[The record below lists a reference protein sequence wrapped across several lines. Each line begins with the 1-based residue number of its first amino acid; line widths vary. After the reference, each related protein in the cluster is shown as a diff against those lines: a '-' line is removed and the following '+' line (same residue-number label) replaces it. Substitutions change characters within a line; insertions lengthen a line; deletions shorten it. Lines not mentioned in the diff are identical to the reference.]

1 MLSFF
6 NFNKNKIIC
15 KVCGNKIKQTSN
27 DAKFYYCDKCKNRIS
42 PNGERL
48 ANAEEQL
55 IMVCPKCG
63 RICGSDLNDIQNP
76 HASCPSCKYPE
87 TCKTKY
93 NLKFY
98 EGFTNKHPSELRE
111 WRKSIREQYT
121 IHSNVF
127 NAELYN
133 KEIEKEKEY
142 SQSDEEYEKHQKE
155 IEKYQSEKNMVHCP
169 KCNSIS
175 IATISKGYSA
185 ITGFVNSGSPM
196 NVCQN
201 CGYKWKPGKE

>member
-6 NFNKNKIIC
+6 DFNKNKIIC

-27 DAKFYYCDKCKNRIS
+27 DVQVYYCDKCKNRIS
-42 PNGERL
+42 PKGERL
-48 ANAEEQL
+48 ANAEEQI

-87 TCKTKY
+87 TCKTNY

-98 EGFTNKHPSELRE
+98 EKLMEKHPSELRE

-127 NAELYN
+127 DIELYN
-133 KEIEKEKEY
+133 KEIEEEKEH
-142 SQSDEEYEKHQKE
+142 SQSDEEYENRQKE
-155 IEKYQSEKNMVHCP
+155 IKKYQDEKNKLHCP
-169 KCNSIS
+169 KCNS
-175 IATISKGYSA
+175 TNVTTGQRGYTLM
-185 ITGFVNSGSPM
+185 TGFVGSNKTM
-196 NVCQN
+196 NRCGN
-201 CGYKWKPGKE
+201 CGYAWEPGK